1 MDIFSV
7 ISLFGGLAFFL
18 YGMKVMSGG
27 LEKATN
33 GKLHSSLTRLT
44 GNRFVAMLCGAGMT
58 IAVQSSSA
66 VTVMLVGLVNSGVLE
81 FGQTIGVLMGS
92 NIGTTLTAWILSLAG
107 IDSDVF
113 WLNLLKPANFAP
125 LFALAGII
133 MIMAGKREKIK
144 SAGEVMVGFA
154 VLMFG
159 MNVMSDSME
168 PLAAMPEFRSVLTA
182 FKNPLL
188 AVAVGA
194 IFTGIIQS
202 SAASV
207 AILQAFS
214 ISGGLTYGAAI
225 PIIMGQNIGTCVTAL
240 ISSIGVSRNAK
251 KVAVVHLAFNII
263 GTVICLVPFCVLSAL
278 FDWAFVDMEITPF
291 MIAVVHSI
299 FNVVTTA
306 LLLPFSKQLEKFAN
320 KIIPEQG
327 SKTDSVIKLDDR
339 LLTIPSMAVQR
350 SFDAVTE
357 MCRISKKA
365 LIDSTGLLVKYNE
378 STAKDIM
385 EMENTLDEY
394 EDKLGTYMMKL
405 SKIGASEEDSK
416 SITKILHTID
426 DFERIGDHAVS
437 LLKVAEEL
445 YEKKIHFSAEAN
457 REIAK
462 ATEAVCEIITI
473 TEEVFINNDVEK
485 ASFVEPLE
493 QVIDSLISKIRRNH
507 IKRLQNG
514 ECTIELGFVLSDL
527 LNCYSRT
534 SDHCS
539 NVAAAIIESEHGTF
553 DTHKYLDSV
562 KNHGDKDFNAKF
574 AEYSER
580 FAITK

>member
-33 GKLHSSLTRLT
+33 GKLHSGLTKLT

-125 LFALAGII
+125 LFALAGVI
-133 MIMAGKREKIK
+133 MIMAGKKEKIK

-194 IFTGIIQS
+194 VFTGIIQS

-251 KVAVVHLAFNII
+251 KVAVVHLTFNII
-263 GTVICLVPFCVLSAL
+263 GTLICLVPFCLLSAV
-278 FDWAFVDMEITPF
+278 FDWAFVDMDITPF

-306 LLLPFSKQLEKFAN
+306 ILLPFSKQLEKFAN

-350 SFDAVTE
+350 SFDAVIE
-357 MCRISKKA
+357 MCKISKKA
-365 LIDSTGLLVKYNE
+365 LIDATGLIVEYNE
-378 STAKDIM
+378 DTAKDIL

-416 SITKILHTID
+416 NITKILHTID

-462 ATEAVCEIITI
+462 ATEALCEIITI

-507 IKRLQNG
+507 IKRLQKD

-562 KNHGDKDFNAKF
+562 KNHDDKDFNTKF

-580 FAITK
+580 FSITK

>member
-44 GNRFVAMLCGAGMT
+44 GNRFVAMICGAGMT

-251 KVAVVHLAFNII
+251 KVAVVHLAFNIM

-350 SFDAVTE
+350 SFDAVSE

-378 STAKDIM
+378 GTAKDIM